1 MCQKGGFKLTK
12 FISNSREVLTT
23 IPEERHYEKIKDQY
37 LNIGD
42 LPVERALGVHWN
54 IENDY
59 LGFKINL
66 NDKPVTR
73 RGMLSTISSVY
84 DPLGI
89 AAPFVLEGRKILQKL
104 CQLKVG
110 WDEKIPD
117 NRKKDWVCWRNKLP
131 KLENIKVN
139 RCRVIKYVSILR
151 LELTAATLSIK
162 MSKLIRKELD
172 IKNYEETYWTDSKV
186 ILGYI
191 NNEVKRF
198 KIFVANMV
206 QTIKEN
212 SNVEQWKYIS
222 SKDNPADDGSGALDA
237 TKVNKVI
244 RWFNGPGLLWKRES
258 EWTISA
264 EFQSPNE
271 EDPEVRKE
279 VTVNATG
286 IEMYNV
292 LDTLEER
299 ISCWV
304 KMRRTLAY
312 VKKFICRLREKI
324 KRRNSSN
331 NTDQEYPCVL
341 NVADIQDAEI
351 IIIKLH
357 QRRYF
362 KDEIS
367 ILIRMRSGEEVTLQ
381 RSNKIS
387 NLDPFIDE
395 NEVLR
400 VGGRVKRSNLNTEY
414 VHPILLSGEA
424 IVTNLLVKW
433 YHQSVGHG
441 GRGYTLNRSLF
452 WSYCFWHCLL
462 IGH

>member
-1 MCQKGGFKLTK
+1 MKAEVHHFSDASEEGYGQCSYLRLIDEFGTIHCSLLIGK
-12 FISNSREVLTT
+12 SRVS
-23 IPEERHYEKIKDQY
+23 P
-37 LNIGD
+37 
-42 LPVERALGVHWN
+42 
-54 IENDY
+54 
-59 LGFKINL
+59 
-66 NDKPVTR
+66 
-73 RGMLSTISSVY
+73 
-84 DPLGI
+84 
-89 AAPFVLEGRKILQKL
+89 
-104 CQLKVG
+104 
-110 WDEKIPD
+110 
-117 NRKKDWVCWRNKLP
+117 
-131 KLENIKVN
+131 
-139 RCRVIKYVSILR
+139 IKYVSIPR

-198 KIFVANMV
+198 KIFVANRV

-222 SKDNPADDGSGALDA
+222 SKDNPADDGSRGLDA
-237 TKVNKVI
+237 TKVNKVT
-244 RWFNGPGLLWKRES
+244 RWFNGPGFLWKPES
-258 EWTISA
+258 EWTIST

-286 IEMYNV
+286 IERYNV

-331 NTDQEYPCVL
+331 STDQEYPCVL

-367 ILIRMRSGEEVTLQ
+367 ILIRIRNGEEVTL
-381 RSNKIS
+381 
-387 NLDPFIDE
+387 
-395 NEVLR
+395 
-400 VGGRVKRSNLNTEY
+400 
-414 VHPILLSGEA
+414 
-424 IVTNLLVKW
+424 
-433 YHQSVGHG
+433 
-441 GRGYTLNRSLF
+441 
-452 WSYCFWHCLL
+452 
-462 IGH
+462 